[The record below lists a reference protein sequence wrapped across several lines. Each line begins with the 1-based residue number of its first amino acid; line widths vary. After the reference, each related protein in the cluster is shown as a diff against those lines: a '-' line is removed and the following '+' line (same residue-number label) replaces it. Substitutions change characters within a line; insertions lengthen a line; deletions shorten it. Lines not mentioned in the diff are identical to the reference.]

1 MVLLGQVGED
11 DRIGNDLADWTMK
24 LLMTGVIM
32 VLHRFFI
39 AVARTVVTHDGV
51 GGTALDPFSVVRW
64 FPPQETLNHAG
75 RWQPCYATWS
85 RS

>member
-1 MVLLGQVGED
+1 MSTDGGAGRIPQLFGQVRED
-11 DRIGNDLADWTMK
+11 GLIGNDLA
-24 LLMTGVIM
+24 LFF
-32 VLHRFFI
+32 FFI

-75 RWQPCYATWS
+75 RWQLCCAT
-85 RS
+85 